1 LKPSP
6 QAQSEPPQSLA
17 FYGTRQA
24 DLLRDFVRLAKLHLT
39 VKTVVVVTA
48 ASTKPLPRG
57 IAWHVITDEAAG
69 FQRIPISFAK
79 VEAELAAQL
88 KSLITDPA
96 TAVVCVDMG
105 WGLRTASATA
115 NFENWMPVA
124 SRLAAK
130 FGVAVVSLYNRSL
143 LIDEHLLAALR
154 GHPAVLASE
163 GVTPNPHWLPPELMT
178 NGTLRQQVN
187 YWLGSVAPSLIANDP
202 YTDHHAAE
210 GTNPTWLLNRRVS
223 EQAIHAKGERER
235 WKIRCFGRLRVY
247 RADST
252 PVDWGTTG
260 GATLKT
266 KTLFAYLLQQGGKG
280 ALADDLADLLWPDA
294 ISTELAKNRLY
305 HTVRCLRQAL
315 AGSDKAL
322 GESYVLRDGSNYVL
336 VPPERSWLDISS
348 FEQLCRQSQSHQ
360 KAGDLDEALVCLQ
373 AADRLYSG
381 DLFEDIPPEYVDDQ
395 ERDWCWTKRYWLRDM
410 YLKVQRD
417 AARIYRGR
425 KEYSAALS
433 HCQKA
438 LALDPLSEFAHEE
451 SMLVFAAQ
459 NRPDTIERQFAL
471 YQDSLAHF
479 DDHPRSENL
488 IKLYHSLR
496 AK

>member
-1 LKPSP
+1 V
-6 QAQSEPPQSLA
+6 
-17 FYGTRQA
+17 RQT
-24 DLLRDFVRLAKLHLT
+24 DLLRDFARAAKLHLAA
-39 VKTVVVVTA
+39 KSVVVVTA
-48 ASTKPLPRG
+48 VQGPAKPLPRG
-57 IAWHVITDEAAG
+57 VKWQVITDDTVG

-79 VEAELAAQL
+79 VEAELSLQL
-88 KSLITDPA
+88 TSVIAEPGA
-96 TAVVCVDMG
+96 TVVAIDMG

-124 SRLAAK
+124 ARLAAK
-130 FGVAVVSLYNRSL
+130 FGVSVVSLYNRSL

-154 GHPAVLASE
+154 GHPAVLAIE
-163 GVTPNPHWLPPELMT
+163 GVVSNPHWLPSELMT

-187 YWLGSVAPSLIANDP
+187 YWLGSLGPSLIDNNP
-202 YTDHHAAE
+202 HTDHHAAE
-210 GTNPTWLLNRRVS
+210 GTNPTWLLNRRVP

-247 RADST
+247 RADGSQ
-252 PVDWGTTG
+252 VDWGATG

-280 ALADDLADLLWPDA
+280 ALADDLADLLWPEA
-294 ISTELAKNRLY
+294 SSTQLAKNRLY

-315 AGSDKAL
+315 AGADNAL
-322 GESYVLRDGSNYVL
+322 GEAYVLRDGSNYVL
-336 VPPERSWLDISS
+336 APPERSWLDIST

-381 DLFEDIPPEYVDDQ
+381 DLFEDIPSEYVDDQ

-433 HCQKA
+433 YCQKA
-438 LALDPLSEFAHEE
+438 LALDPLCEFAHEE

-459 NRPDTIERQFAL
+459 GRPDTIERQYAL
-471 YQDSLAHF
+471 YQESLAHF
-479 DDHPRSENL
+479 DNHPRSESL
-488 IKLYHSLR
+488 VKLYNALR
-496 AK
+496 SKRAMTP